1 MAQRHIRYR
10 GDDALIER
18 DDDHFRLCR

>member
-18 DDDHFRLCR
+18 DNDHFRLCR